1 MARPRQAPGE
11 PAVTATPPPRSDQR
25 GEPSPS
31 AAAATLVDLLPEP
44 ALLIDAVG
52 TVLRANEPVAR
63 LLGRTAS
70 ELVGASALDHLH
82 PEDRGTAIEALGT
95 TAAEPGVHDPI
106 TLRIIVDRGS
116 TRFVELIGHNLLDEP
131 GVGAIVI
138 SARDLT
144 DRARSE
150 AELAAL
156 GRRFEVTFDHSPVGR
171 ALVTLDGRLTRVNPS
186 MCEMLGM
193 PPEQIVGR
201 NVFEFSHPDDVAADR
216 ATGVSIARG
225 DIEFSEDERRLL
237 HSSGAWRWIRRTVCV
252 IRDALGRPEYAS
264 FDVVDIT
271 EVRESADLQRRA
283 EAQLRALLDAT
294 SEIITVLEADGRW
307 RWSSGALGRVLGYD
321 AERDPEPE
329 GGVFAIVHRDDLA
342 LASQSFAELA
352 AGSSRGDDKPLTVR
366 LRAADGEW
374 RWFEIRGRNLVD
386 DPDVN
391 GIVLLSRDVTEL
403 RSAQEQL
410 SHQATHDS
418 LTKLPNR
425 VLFQELGE
433 QALARADRDGT
444 LIAVLFLDLDRFK
457 RVNDTH
463 GHPIGD
469 ALLVEVA
476 HRLRVCVR
484 RGDVVARFG
493 GDEFVILCEHPAG
506 QPEMLHLANRLIA
519 AVSAPAELGTV
530 NTEIGVS
537 VGVAIGAGGRITVDT
552 LLRDADAALYQAK
565 EQGRGRAVLFGAP
578 LGT

>member
-1 MARPRQAPGE
+1 VSAS
-11 PAVTATPPPRSDQR
+11 PPPRSDHP
-25 GEPSPS
+25 GGKPPPG
-31 AAAATLVDLLPEP
+31 AAAAPLVELLPEP
-44 ALLIDAVG
+44 ALLIDPIG
-52 TVLRANEPVAR
+52 TVLRLNEPAAL
-63 LLGRTAS
+63 LLGRPAS
-70 ELVGASALDHLH
+70 ELLGTSALDHVH
-82 PEDRGTAIEALGT
+82 ADDHGAAVEALGT
-95 TAAEPGVHDPI
+95 TADEPGVHDPI
-106 TLRIIVDRGS
+106 TLRVLVADGS
-116 TRFVELIGHNLLDEP
+116 IRFVELIGHNLLDEP
-131 GVGAIVI
+131 SVGGIVI

-171 ALVTLDGRLTRVNPS
+171 ALVALDGRLMRVNRS

-193 PPEQIVGR
+193 PPEQVVGR
-201 NVFEFSHPDDVAADR
+201 NVFDFAHPDDLAEDR
-216 ATGVSIARG
+216 VTGSSVARG
-225 DIEFSEDERRLL
+225 DIEFTEDERRLL

-264 FDVVDIT
+264 LDVVDIT
-271 EVRESADLQRRA
+271 EVRESAELQRRA
-283 EAQLRALLDAT
+283 EAQLRALLDAS
-294 SEIITVLEADGRW
+294 SEIITVLDPDGRW
-307 RWSSGALGRVLGYD
+307 RWSSGAVGRILGYD

-329 GGVFAIVHRDDLA
+329 GGVFSLVHRDDLA
-342 LASQSFAELA
+342 LARHSFAELA
-352 AGSSRGDDKPLTVR
+352 SGSSGDDDDPLTVR
-366 LRAADGEW
+366 VRAADGDW

-403 RSAQEQL
+403 RSAQAQL
-410 SHQATHDS
+410 SHQATHDP

-463 GHPIGD
+463 GHPVGD
-469 ALLVEVA
+469 ELLVEVA
-476 HRLRVCVR
+476 HRLRQCVR

-506 QPEMLHLANRLIA
+506 QPEMLDLANRLIA
-519 AVSAPAELGTV
+519 AVSAPAELGPV
-530 NTEIGVS
+530 KTEIGVS

-552 LLRDADAALYQAK
+552 LLRDADAALYEAK
-565 EQGRGRAVLFGAP
+565 EQGRGRAVLFGTP